1 MQQIQTN
8 LPQNWATEVYLKCQ
22 THKWTFWHAYMFHL
36 AEGAMTLTQV
46 MFKEIHHLV
55 EGLR

>member
-1 MQQIQTN
+1 MDF
-8 LPQNWATEVYLKCQ
+8 LAHV
-22 THKWTFWHAYMFHL
+22 YMFHL

-55 EGLR
+55 EGLRW